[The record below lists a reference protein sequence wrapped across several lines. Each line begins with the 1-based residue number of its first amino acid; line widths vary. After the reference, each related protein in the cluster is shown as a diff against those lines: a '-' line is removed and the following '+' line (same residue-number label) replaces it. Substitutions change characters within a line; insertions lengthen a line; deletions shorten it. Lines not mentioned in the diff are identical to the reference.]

1 MSWISKNYEKAA
13 LGGTVALALGL
24 AFLGWSKFSGVH
36 DDFGSGPG
44 TGGKNDTGV
53 AGAELIP
60 QAQQSL
66 KLDHSWHQAIDDERP
81 VDLFTGI
88 ALFVHKNNPEVPV
101 DPIKDPP
108 IHPPI
113 PNKWWLENRI
123 DPGFGDSPA
132 CDPDAD
138 GFTNLEEFNA
148 KTDPNN
154 PHSYPSLLAKLM
166 FVKEEAFTWVVRPGF
181 SEAGDKFS
189 FSYEDGK
196 RRTNRIPAGMAV
208 GLGELFFQNEP
219 MKNRFK
225 YLGKEVRREMNRNTN
240 SEEEITYVRI
250 EDQRPNKKGVIYMVP
265 EGLPDSRKNAFAQ
278 YDRTAVFSLE
288 ALGKNGADFKVEEN
302 TAFALPPDAP
312 KKDYLLKKVSAGSVT
327 LEYSDSQGNR
337 KTVEIPKGGMPQL
350 DK

>member
-13 LGGTVALALGL
+13 LGGAAVLALGL
-24 AFLGWSKFSGVH
+24 AFLGWNKYSGVH
-36 DDFGSGPG
+36 DDFGPGPG
-44 TGGKNDTGV
+44 SGGKHDTGV
-53 AGAELIP
+53 AGAELVP

-66 KLDHSWHQAIDDERP
+66 KLDHAWHTGIDDERP

-88 ALFVHKNNPEVPV
+88 ALFVHKNNPDVPV

-138 GFTNLEEFNA
+138 GFTNLEEYNA
-148 KTDPNN
+148 STDPNN
-154 PHSYPSLLAKLM
+154 AKSYPGLLAKLM
-166 FVKEEAFTWVVRPGF
+166 FAKEERLTWVIRPGF
-181 SEAGDKFS
+181 SDGDNFP
-189 FSYEDGK
+189 FNYEDSK
-196 RRTNRIPAGMAV
+196 KRTNRTPAGVAV
-208 GLGELFFQNEP
+208 APNGLFFSNEP

-225 YLGKEVRREMNRNTN
+225 YLGKEVRREMNKNTN
-240 SEEEITYVRI
+240 TEEEITYARI
-250 EDQRPNKKGVIYMVP
+250 EDQRPNKKGVVYMIP
-265 EGLPDSRKNAFAQ
+265 EGLSENRKNAFAQ
-278 YDRTAVFSLE
+278 FDRTAVFSLE
-288 ALGKNGADFKVEEN
+288 ALGKNGAEFKVEEN

-327 LEYSDSQGNR
+327 LEYPDSQGNR

>member
-1 MSWISKNYEKAA
+1 MSWISKNYEKTA
-13 LGGTVALALGL
+13 LGGAVVLALGL
-24 AFLGWSKFSGVH
+24 AFLGWTKFSGVH
-36 DDFGSGPG
+36 DDFGPGPN

-53 AGAELIP
+53 VGAELIP

-66 KLDHSWHQAIDDERP
+66 KLDHSWQQAIDDERP

-138 GFTNLEEFNA
+138 GFTNLEEYDA

-154 PHSYPSLLAKLM
+154 PGSYPSLLAKLM
-166 FVKEEAFTWVVRPGF
+166 FVKEERLTWVVRPGF
-181 SEAGDKFS
+181 SDGDKFS
-189 FSYEDGK
+189 YAYEDS
-196 RRTNRIPAGMAV
+196 RRRANRTPADKLLAIDD
-208 GLGELFFQNEP
+208 LFFLNEP

-225 YLGKEVRREMNRNTN
+225 HLGKEVRREMNRNTN
-240 SEEEITYVRI
+240 SEETITYARF
-250 EDQRPNKKGVIYMVP
+250 EDQRPNKKGVIYTVP
-265 EGLPDSRKNAFAQ
+265 EGLSDNRKNDFTQ
-278 YDRTAVFSLE
+278 HDRTAVFSLE
-288 ALGKNGADFKVEEN
+288 ALGKNGAEFKVEEN
-302 TAFALPPDAP
+302 TAFAVPTDAP
-312 KKDYLLKKVSAGSVT
+312 KKDYFLKKVSAGSVT
-327 LEYSDSQGNR
+327 LEYTDSQGNR
-337 KTVEIPKGGMPQL
+337 KTVEIPKGGLPQL
-350 DK
+350 AK